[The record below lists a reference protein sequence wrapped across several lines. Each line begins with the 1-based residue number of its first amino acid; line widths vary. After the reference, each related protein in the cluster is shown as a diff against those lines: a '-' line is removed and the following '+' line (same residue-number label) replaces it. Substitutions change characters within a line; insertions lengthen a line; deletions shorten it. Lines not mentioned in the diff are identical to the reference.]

1 MTEATSRRD
10 FLRYGVLL
18 GAGATLGG
26 GLLAGCSRDAPPAAA
41 SAAALAN
48 EKPRQGGR
56 LRLGIVDGSQS
67 GNLDV
72 HKPVGS
78 GIIRGFALYSK
89 LWEWN
94 ERMTPEL
101 ALAEE
106 VSINAN
112 ASAWTIRLRKGL
124 EFHHGKTI
132 TADDLIFSARR
143 LSDPQLASP
152 YASLVQRIDRD
163 NIVKLDEYTVR
174 IPIRDG
180 LGFLPLP
187 DGWVNFGGIVPSD
200 YHPVTNPVGAGPYK
214 LKEFTPGQ
222 RSLFT
227 RFNNY
232 FKPGKPYADELEII
246 EFKDQTSRVAALL
259 AGQID
264 TAYAITPEQIVPLRA
279 NGGAAVQISHTHGWQ
294 GFEMNL
300 DAEPFRDVRVRQAF
314 RLLANRQ
321 ELVARALGGQGRV
334 ANDLYSP
341 LDPTFNHGI
350 AQRAYDLDQ
359 AKSLLRSAGKTD
371 LRLELAAGPG
381 GSAAAQVFAN
391 QAKLAGVDIRVKQV
405 DAATYNGPLRD
416 SWTMSTTARLG
427 GEFLHTAT
435 NTDSALAA
443 TNKTHFNDARFNTLF
458 EQALGETDVEKRKVL
473 VHEAQ
478 QIQHDRGG
486 LLIWG
491 FADTVDGIASR
502 VGGAKP
508 ERSHFSTWR
517 FDELWLR
524 S

>member
-1 MTEATSRRD
+1 MSESTSRRQ
-10 FLRYGVLL
+10 FLNQGLAL
-18 GAGATLGG
+18 AAGAALGG
-26 GLLAGCSRDAPPAAA
+26 GLLTGCRRDPAPA
-41 SAAALAN
+41 STGATALDQT
-48 EKPRQGGR
+48 PRHGGR

-72 HKPVGS
+72 HAPVGS

-89 LWEWN
+89 LWEWS

-112 ASAWTIRLRKGL
+112 ASAWTIRLRKDL

-132 TADDLIFSARR
+132 GADDLIFSARR
-143 LSDPQLASP
+143 LTDPQLASP
-152 YASLVQRIDRD
+152 FGNLVSRIDRD
-163 NIVKLDEYTVR
+163 NIVKLDERTVR
-174 IPIRDG
+174 VPIRDG
-180 LGFLPLP
+180 AGFLPLP
-187 DGWVNFGGIVPSD
+187 DGWVNFGGIVPTD
-200 YHPVTNPVGAGPYK
+200 YHPVTNPVGAGPYR

-227 RFNNY
+227 RFENY
-232 FKPGKPYADELEII
+232 FKPNRPYADELEII
-246 EFKDQTSRVAALL
+246 EFKDQTARVAALL

-264 TAYAITPEQIVPLRA
+264 TAYALSPEQVVPLQA
-279 NGGAAVQISHTHGWQ
+279 HGGAGVLVSRTHGWH

-300 DAEPFRDVRVRQAF
+300 AAEPFQDVRVRQAF
-314 RLLANRQ
+314 RLLANRP
-321 ELVARALGGQGRV
+321 ELVARALGGQGRI

-341 LDPTFNHGI
+341 LDPTFNATI
-350 AQRAYDLDQ
+350 AQRQHDLEQ
-359 AKSLLRSAGKTD
+359 AKSLLRAAGRGD

-381 GSAAAQVFAN
+381 GSAAAQVFAA
-391 QAKLAGVDIRVKQV
+391 QARQAGVEVKVRQV
-405 DAATYNGPLRD
+405 DAATFNGPLRD
-416 SWTMSTTARLG
+416 SWTMSTTYRLG
-427 GEFLHTAT
+427 GEFLHTASI
-435 NTDSALAA
+435 TDAPLAA
-443 TNKTHFNDARFNTLF
+443 VNKTHFNDPRFAGLF
-458 EQALGETDVEKRKVL
+458 GQALGQTDVEKRKLL

-478 QIQHDRGG
+478 QIQHERGG

-491 FADTVDGIASR
+491 YADVVDGIAAR
-502 VGGAKP
+502 VGGARA

>member
-1 MTEATSRRD
+1 MGQHSRRD
-10 FLRYGVLL
+10 FLRGGAAL
-18 GAGATLGG
+18 GAGLAFG
-26 GLLAGCSRDAPPAAA
+26 GLLAGCEQQGGAGNASA
-41 SAAALAN
+41 SAAAALDD
-48 EKPRQGGR
+48 KPRQGGR
-56 LRLGIVDGSQS
+56 LRLGIVDGSHS

-89 LWEWN
+89 LWEWS
-94 ERMTPEL
+94 EHMTPDL

-106 VSINAN
+106 VSVNAN

-132 TADDLIFSARR
+132 SADDLIFSARR

-152 YASLVQRIDRD
+152 FASLVQRIDRD
-163 NIVKLDEYTVR
+163 NIVKLDERTVR

-180 LGFLPLP
+180 AGFLPLP
-187 DGWVNFGGIVPSD
+187 DGWVNFGGIVPTD
-200 YHPVTNPVGAGPYK
+200 YDPVRNPVGAGPYK

-227 RFNNY
+227 RFENY

-246 EFKDQTSRVAALL
+246 EFKDQTARVAALL

-264 TAYAITPEQIVPLRA
+264 TAYAISPEQIPALRA
-279 NGGAAVQISHTHGWQ
+279 SGAANLVISQSHGWH

-300 DAEPFRDVRVRQAF
+300 NAEPFRDVRVRQAF

-321 ELVARALGGQGRV
+321 ELVERALGGQGRI

-341 LDPTFNHGI
+341 LDPTYNHAI
-350 AQRAYDLDQ
+350 AQRPYDLEQ
-359 AKSLLRSAGKTD
+359 ARSLLRAAGHER
-371 LRLELAAGPG
+371 LQLELAAGPG

-391 QAKLAGVDIRVKQV
+391 QARLAGVDIRVKQV
-405 DAATYNGPLRD
+405 DAATFNGPLRD
-416 SWTMSTTARLG
+416 SWALSTTYKLG

-435 NTDSALAA
+435 NTDGPLAA
-443 TNKTHFNDARFNTLF
+443 LNKTHFNDARFTQLLT
-458 EQALGETDVEKRKVL
+458 EAMAQPDVERRKLL

-478 QIQHDRGG
+478 QIQHDSGG

-491 FADTVDGIASR
+491 YANVVDGISPR

-508 ERSHFSTWR
+508 ERSHFTTWR
-517 FDELWLR
+517 FDDLWLR

>member
-1 MTEATSRRD
+1 MTEPTSRRH
-10 FLRYGVLL
+10 FLQGGLLL
-18 GAGATLGG
+18 GAAALGG
-26 GLLAGCSRDAPPAAA
+26 SALLAGCGREQAATPAAPVDDT
-41 SAAALAN
+41 
-48 EKPRQGGR
+48 PRRGGR

-89 LWEWN
+89 LWEWS
-94 ERMTPEL
+94 EHMTPEL

-143 LSDPQLASP
+143 LSDPELASP
-152 YASLVQRIDRD
+152 YAALVSRIDRD
-163 NIVKLDEYTVR
+163 NIVKLDERTIRV
-174 IPIRDG
+174 PIKHG
-180 LGFLPLP
+180 AGFLPLP
-187 DGWVNFGGIVPSD
+187 DGWVNFGGIVPTD

-214 LKEFTPGQ
+214 LKSFNPGQ

-227 RFNNY
+227 RFDNY
-232 FKPGKPYADELEII
+232 FKPGQPYADELEII

-264 TAYAITPEQIVPLRA
+264 TAYALSPEQVVPLRA
-279 NGGAAVQISHTHGWQ
+279 NGGASVLVSRTHGWH

-314 RLLANRQ
+314 RLLANRP
-321 ELVARALGGQGRV
+321 ELVARALGGHGRI

-341 LDPTFNHGI
+341 LDPTFNKAI
-350 AQRAYDLDQ
+350 AQRPHDVEQ
-359 AKSLLRSAGKTD
+359 ARALLRAAGKAD

-381 GSAAAQVFAN
+381 GAPAAQVFAN
-391 QAKLAGVDIRVKQV
+391 QAKLAGVDVRVRQV

-416 SWTMSTTARLG
+416 SWAMSTTYRLG
-427 GEFLHTAT
+427 GEFLHTASI
-435 NTDSALAA
+435 TDAPLAA
-443 TNKTHFNDARFNTLF
+443 VNKTHFKDARFAELF
-458 EQALGETDVEKRKVL
+458 EQALGETDVLKRQAL

-491 FADTVDGIASR
+491 FTDVVDGIAAN
-502 VGGAKP
+502 VGGARA
-508 ERSHFSTWR
+508 ERSHFPTWR
-517 FDELWLR
+517 FDDLWLR

>member
-1 MTEATSRRD
+1 MQTRRD
-10 FLRYGVLL
+10 FLRNGLV
-18 GAGATLGG
+18 LGG
-26 GLLAGCSRDAPPAAA
+26 SAALGGSLLAGCSREPAAGA
-41 SAAALAN
+41 AVAAAGAAAN
-48 EKPRQGGR
+48 EQPRRGGR

-112 ASAWTIRLRKGL
+112 ASEWTIRLRKGL
-124 EFHHGKTI
+124 EFHNGKSI
-132 TADDLIFSARR
+132 TAEDLVFSARR

-163 NIVKLDEYTVR
+163 NIVKLDERTVR
-174 IPIRDG
+174 IPIRNG
-180 LGFLPLP
+180 AGFLPLP
-187 DGWVNFGGIVPSD
+187 DGCVNFGGIVPAD
-200 YHPVTNPVGAGPYK
+200 YHPITNPVGAGPYK

-227 RFNNY
+227 RFENY

-264 TAYAITPEQIVPLRA
+264 TAYALSPEQIVPLRA
-279 NGGAAVQISHTHGWQ
+279 NGGAGILVSHTHGWQ

-300 DAEPFRDVRVRQAF
+300 AAEPFRDVRVRQAF
-314 RLLANRQ
+314 RLLANRE
-321 ELVARALGGQGRV
+321 ELVARALGGQGRI
-334 ANDLYSP
+334 ANDLYAP
-341 LDPTFNHGI
+341 LDPTYNNAI
-350 AQRAYDLDQ
+350 AQRPYDLEQ
-359 AKSLLRSAGKTD
+359 AKSLLRAAGKTGLQLD
-371 LRLELAAGPG
+371 LAAGPG

-391 QAKLAGVDIRVKQV
+391 QAKLAGVEIRVRQV
-405 DAATYNGPLRD
+405 DAATFNGPLRD
-416 SWTMSTTARLG
+416 SWAISTTARLG
-427 GEFLHTAT
+427 GEFLHTAA
-435 NTDSALAA
+435 NVDGPLAA
-443 TNKTHFNDARFNTLF
+443 TNKTHFNDPRFSTLF
-458 EQALGETDVEKRKVL
+458 EQALGETDVTKRKAL

-478 QIQHDRGG
+478 QIQHERGG

-491 FADTVDGIASR
+491 FADTVDGISPR
-502 VGGAKP
+502 VGGARA
-508 ERSHFSTWR
+508 ERSHFPTWR